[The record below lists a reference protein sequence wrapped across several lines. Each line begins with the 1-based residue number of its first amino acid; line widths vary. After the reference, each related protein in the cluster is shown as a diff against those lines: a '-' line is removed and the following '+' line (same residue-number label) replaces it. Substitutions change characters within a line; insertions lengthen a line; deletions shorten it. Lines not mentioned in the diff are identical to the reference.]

1 MVNMALRCIVSMNP
15 GFVNLDRL
23 RKLRSTLTYIIAN
36 ILGN

>member
-23 RKLRSTLTYIIAN
+23 RKFL
-36 ILGN
+36 